1 MTKPAVTTAT
11 LRRIE
16 AWVAE
21 WQQKTD
27 REKAQATENALRN
40 ARAISE
46 DASPELVLDSMVS
59 TAKDVV

>member
-1 MTKPAVTTAT
+1 MTKPTVTTAT

-21 WQQKTD
+21 WNQKTP

-46 DASPELVLDSMVS
+46 DASPELVLDSMLS
-59 TAKDVV
+59 TPKGVL